1 VEIKRG
7 VFMKKR
13 AVALLIFV
21 FSLMTAMPAMASA
34 QSKIPVVFCGPTLY
48 SPFIKIDCSKV
59 ESNESKIAV
68 EVDTRKVSLSENKT
82 LPRSASAVRTFFG
95 GLADSIREL
104 IKKIAKA
111 LNMDP
116 RILEAVA
123 RAESGGNQAAI
134 SPAGAVGVMQ
144 LMPGTARE
152 LGVNPYDTEQN
163 ILGGAMYLKRQMDRF
178 GSLPLA
184 LAAYNAGPGAV
195 EKYGGISPYE
205 ETKRYIANVLS
216 MIGGY

>member
-1 VEIKRG
+1 
-7 VFMKKR
+7 
-13 AVALLIFV
+13 
-21 FSLMTAMPAMASA
+21 
-34 QSKIPVVFCGPTLY
+34 
-48 SPFIKIDCSKV
+48 
-59 ESNESKIAV
+59 
-68 EVDTRKVSLSENKT
+68 
-82 LPRSASAVRTFFG
+82 
-95 GLADSIREL
+95 
-104 IKKIAKA
+104 
-111 LNMDP
+111 
-116 RILEAVA
+116 
-123 RAESGGNQAAI
+123 
-134 SPAGAVGVMQ
+134 MQ